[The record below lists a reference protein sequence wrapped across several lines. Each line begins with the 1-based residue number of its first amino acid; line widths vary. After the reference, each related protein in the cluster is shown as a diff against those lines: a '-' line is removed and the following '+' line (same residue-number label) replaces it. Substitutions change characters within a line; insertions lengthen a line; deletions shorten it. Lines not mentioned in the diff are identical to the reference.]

1 MLGLSEPF
9 LSSAIDPS
17 IYISTML
24 GSTSIPYQVG
34 RFGSGHIAPSMPL
47 CEDPHTN
54 YAGLMLVFLCIEE
67 ALDKWK
73 LEALITFHS
82 TLHRL
87 VHLFLQMHFLW
98 CIIPIAHMVLRD
110 GVLPLGMLFPHLP
123 VPLCWEVTFL
133 RMFLGV
139 NPSISLIIMAM

>member
-34 RFGSGHIAPSMPL
+34 RFGSGHIAPSNAFVWGSSYQLRRPNDSIPL
-47 CEDPHTN
+47 QRRGPRQVNIGGTN
-54 YAGLMLVFLCIEE
+54 YIPFYSPSSSAPIPSNEFLVMYHPHSSHGSSGWSATSRHVVPSFTSTF
-67 ALDKWK
+67 AL
-73 LEALITFHS
+73 
-82 TLHRL
+82 
-87 VHLFLQMHFLW
+87 
-98 CIIPIAHMVLRD
+98 
-110 GVLPLGMLFPHLP
+110 
-123 VPLCWEVTFL
+123 EVTYLFMCL
-133 RMFLGV
+133 RV